1 MKKNLIKKLVS
12 IALCA
17 MLAVSGSVYVS
28 AVSTENTENTAT
40 SDTASKEVTI
50 EDCFKYYSCTQLS
63 KPQQLDEDTVNMVK
77 DDYISFLNCSSDE
90 LSRDDV
96 TVEYYGSL
104 DDGSLLIKPYSKKH
118 SYVSVITYVPLGNNI
133 YVFTGGQEV
142 FVYKNNKFYSIKEL
156 YNDGNLTNNDISYMC
171 DQLNLEEFKSK
182 SDIRTMFMML
192 PVGDNNVYTLE
203 SAQRYSDAMD
213 YAHQIYNS
221 ENPTTAECTK
231 AYFDLELAF
240 EGLVE
245 VEIDRTDL
253 EDCYYYACILNKKFG
268 DVMTQEDSNFMS
280 DIEFDAQMTLLFPQD
295 EEYFYSSSAKIK
307 QKLLDYKLTTQNPD
321 IYSFENFLKIQ
332 ELAQSKLD
340 SEKQYENTETLLGIP
355 VFKNFNGYFLI
366 PARYSLELDVLVSKR
381 YGDYILENYN
391 EYIPSVFGYL
401 AVNTETGDM
410 INLEDGIASGVIDTD
425 KLFDTPISIDMYM
438 LGDADNDGELTIKD
452 ATVVQ
457 RAGIGL
463 TDIVKTD
470 TKQDTVFDY
479 NGDGRVS
486 ILDVTCIQKKIVNLE

>member
-1 MKKNLIKKLVS
+1 
-12 IALCA
+12 
-17 MLAVSGSVYVS
+17 
-28 AVSTENTENTAT
+28 
-40 SDTASKEVTI
+40 
-50 EDCFKYYSCTQLS
+50 
-63 KPQQLDEDTVNMVK
+63 
-77 DDYISFLNCSSDE
+77 
-90 LSRDDV
+90 
-96 TVEYYGSL
+96 
-104 DDGSLLIKPYSKKH
+104 
-118 SYVSVITYVPLGNNI
+118 
-133 YVFTGGQEV
+133 
-142 FVYKNNKFYSIKEL
+142 
-156 YNDGNLTNNDISYMC
+156 
-171 DQLNLEEFKSK
+171 
-182 SDIRTMFMML
+182 
-192 PVGDNNVYTLE
+192 
-203 SAQRYSDAMD
+203 
-213 YAHQIYNS
+213 
-221 ENPTTAECTK
+221 
-231 AYFDLELAF
+231 
-240 EGLVE
+240 
-245 VEIDRTDL
+245 
-253 EDCYYYACILNKKFG
+253 
-268 DVMTQEDSNFMS
+268 MTQEDSNFMS
-280 DIEFDAQMTLLFPQD
+280 DIEFDAQMTLLYPQD

-321 IYSFENFLKIQ
+321 IYSFENFLKIK

-401 AVNTETGDM
+401 AVNPETGDL

-425 KLFDTPISIDMYM
+425 KLFDTSISIDMYM

-463 TDIVKTD
+463 TYIVKTD

-486 ILDVTCIQKKIVNLE
+486 ILDVTCIQKKLVTLK

>member
-12 IALCA
+12 IAMCA

-28 AVSTENTENTAT
+28 AVTPPENMDEIVEPESDRTEIN
-40 SDTASKEVTI
+40 
-50 EDCFKYYSCTQLS
+50 
-63 KPQQLDEDTVNMVK
+63 
-77 DDYISFLNCSSDE
+77 NC
-90 LSRDDV
+90 
-96 TVEYYGSL
+96 Y
-104 DDGSLLIKPYSKKH
+104 
-118 SYVSVITYVPLGNNI
+118 SYV
-133 YVFTGGQEV
+133 
-142 FVYKNNKFYSIKEL
+142 
-156 YNDGNLTNNDISYMC
+156 
-171 DQLNLEEFKSK
+171 
-182 SDIRTMFMML
+182 
-192 PVGDNNVYTLE
+192 
-203 SAQRYSDAMD
+203 
-213 YAHQIYNS
+213 
-221 ENPTTAECTK
+221 
-231 AYFDLELAF
+231 
-240 EGLVE
+240 
-245 VEIDRTDL
+245 
-253 EDCYYYACILNKKFG
+253 CILLEKFG
-268 DVMTQEDSNFMS
+268 DVLMQTDYDFMNNIRFEIQEKY
-280 DIEFDAQMTLLFPQD
+280 LYPQD
-295 EEYFYSSSAKIK
+295 EENFSKSISEIK

-321 IYSFENFLKIQ
+321 IYSFENFLKIK

-401 AVNTETGDM
+401 AVNPETGDI

-486 ILDVTCIQKKIVNLE
+486 ILDVTCIQKKLVNLE